1 MVHGGWSARD
11 DRQTWLQRYR
21 LWAYDYMHAFVLHIC
36 PPWTIGVRALA
47 RRSSRT
53 VSSSPINL
61 QDKSFSGIQPRFF
74 ALVRLTGSS
83 VCSSD
88 SLCVTTGHLMSV
100 VYEPLRYRSGVGR
113 MAMIVD
119 SRGISRGLS
128 PVHAPCKPVFIQSQT
143 KVTIQGTW
151 EENDL
156 NGMFQLNN
164 EGDNIFHDCYLPDV
178 PLRTLCSVKVPFL
191 DLHVVSRNHVQM
203 FLASGFL
210 IDKSRDDLAF
220 SGI

>member
-21 LWAYDYMHAFVLHIC
+21 LWAYDYMYAFVLHIC

-100 VYEPLRYRSGVGR
+100 VYEPLSYRGGVGR

-143 KVTIQGTW
+143 KATIQGTC
-151 EENDL
+151 
-156 NGMFQLNN
+156 G
-164 EGDNIFHDCYLPDV
+164 C
-178 PLRTLCSVKVPFL
+178 LCLVGKEDKVG
-191 DLHVVSRNHVQM
+191 S
-203 FLASGFL
+203 S
-210 IDKSRDDLAF
+210 S
-220 SGI
+220 